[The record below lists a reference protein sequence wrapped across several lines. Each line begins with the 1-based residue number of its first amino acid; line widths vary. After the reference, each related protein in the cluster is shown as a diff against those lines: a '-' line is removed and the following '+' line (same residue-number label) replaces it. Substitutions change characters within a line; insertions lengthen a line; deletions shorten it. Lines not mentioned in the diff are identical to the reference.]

1 MFHTYVLRSQR
12 TGRYYIGSTDNLE
25 QRLIYHNTNK
35 TRYTRGKGPWYLAWS
50 ELHSSRSEVVK
61 REREIKGW
69 KSRPYMERM
78 LNIEPG
84 SVG

>member
-12 TGRYYIGSTDNLE
+12 TGRYYIRSTDNLE

-35 TRYTRGKGPWYLAWS
+35 TRYTRGKGPWHLAWS
-50 ELHSSRSEVVK
+50 ELHSSRAEVVK

-78 LNIEPG
+78 LNIESG